1 MTTTL
6 VKPGTPDAPQ
16 TPVAPDS
23 GRRTASVLALA
34 VFEARQLAL
43 QIPVVF
49 FGLLYLVYTGYE
61 LFGRDEGMD
70 AYPVLHDADRATQGG
85 PLLLCIAL
93 LACVNRAALLNRRR
107 GVEEQLSVLVM
118 PAPRRTLAHLLSV
131 VPFAAG
137 VALVV
142 GVQFGWSALR
152 SGAAGHGSLAELA
165 VAPLTVLLAG
175 AVGVLLA
182 RVLPYPAVP
191 LLFLV
196 GVAIAVALLGGVTR
210 GAHGVQWLWPTVPEN
225 GGTPVPGELL
235 GRPAGWH
242 ALYLTGLTVLAASV
256 AVMVAGGR
264 TRTLQAVAAV
274 ALAATVLGVNGQT
287 PGTSASLQAQ
297 RKAEADHP
305 GKFQTCVERDGS
317 RYCAYP
323 DWTGWTADW
332 AGTVRRVRAEAGGD
346 AAATRLTVRQRI
358 EEITDLT
365 TDATLPASSA
375 RDTVTVGTQWGG
387 NRVPEFAVGVARVL
401 VAGSE
406 HDAQSMCDARVVTT
420 IWLALATDPTPADTF
435 RHLRIDDS
443 LAGPAAVLT
452 SDGGSMGVTAQQTQV
467 VRELFREPH
476 DEIAARVKSHW
487 PELTSSS
494 TTTAEAARL
503 LGVKVPKGADDCTD
517 A

>member
-6 VKPGTPDAPQ
+6 VKPETPE

-43 QIPVVF
+43 QIPVV
-49 FGLLYLVYTGYE
+49 LLSVLYLAYVGYQ
-61 LFGRDEGMD
+61 LAGRDEGMD

-85 PLLLCIAL
+85 PMLLCVAL
-93 LACVNRAALLNRRR
+93 LACVHRAALLNRRR
-107 GVEEQLSVLVM
+107 GVEEQFSVLVM
-118 PAPRRTLAHLLSV
+118 SPPRRTLAHLLSV

-142 GVQFGWSALR
+142 GVQFGWAALR
-152 SGAAGHGSLAELA
+152 PGAVGHGSLAELA
-165 VAPLTVLLAG
+165 VAPLTVLLSG

-182 RVLPYPAVP
+182 RVLPYAATPVLFVVALAV
-191 LLFLV
+191 V
-196 GVAIAVALLGGVTR
+196 VTLLGGVTG
-210 GAHGVQWLWPTVPEN
+210 GAHGVQWLWPTVQEN

-242 ALYLTGLTVLAASV
+242 ALYLAGLTVLAASV
-256 AVMVAGGR
+256 AMAVAGGR
-264 TRTLQAVAAV
+264 TRTLQVVAAV
-274 ALAATVLGVNGQT
+274 ALAATVAGVIGQT
-287 PGTSASLQAQ
+287 PGTTALLQAQ

-305 GKFQTCVERDGS
+305 AKFQTCVERDGS

-332 AGTVRRVRAEAGGD
+332 AGTVRRVRAEAGG
-346 AAATRLTVRQRI
+346 AAATTRLTVRQRI

-365 TDATLPASSA
+365 TDATLPTSSA

-387 NRVPEFAVGVARVL
+387 NRVSEFAVGVARVL

-406 HDAQSMCDARVVTT
+406 RDAESMCDARVVTT
-420 IWLALATDPTPADTF
+420 MWLALATDPAPADTF

-443 LAGPAAVLT
+443 LSGPASVRT
-452 SDGGSMGVTAQQTQV
+452 PDGGSMGVTAQQTQV
-467 VRELFREPH
+467 VRELLREPH

-487 PELTSSS
+487 PELTSAA

-503 LGVKVPKGADDCTD
+503 LGVKVPKGADDCSEG
-517 A
+517 